1 MTDFSEKISNIN
13 NKGTWNITKKV
24 KVEKKVN
31 DHVNLLYK
39 TNKWASFS
47 SLLLQDKSSLFG
59 KHYFDD
65 DASYNYLVFRP
76 LYRLLNYVVSYML

>member
-31 DHVNLLYK
+31 DHVNLL
-39 TNKWASFS
+39 
-47 SLLLQDKSSLFG
+47 
-59 KHYFDD
+59 
-65 DASYNYLVFRP
+65 
-76 LYRLLNYVVSYML
+76 